1 MLRSSSPGAPAPLV
15 RFAVLAGAF
24 YLLWFFGYE
33 HYLAAD
39 GRLDVAL
46 SHNLAVV
53 SAAGL
58 RLLGYVVTVSADAR
72 PLITLAGQP
81 AVIVGHEC
89 NGLVLYALFGGF
101 ILAFSGPLRRKLW
114 FVPLGIFLIYVLNV
128 LRIMALCLNNYYSR
142 QTVDFNHHYTFTAIV
157 YASIFGLWM
166 WWATRLATPPAP
178 AATPYAAA

>member
-1 MLRSSSPGAPAPLV
+1 MLRSLSPGSSAPLV
-15 RFAVLAGAF
+15 RFAVLAGVF

-72 PLITLAGQP
+72 PLITLSGQP

-101 ILAFSGPLRRKLW
+101 ILAFPGPLRRKLW
-114 FVPLGIFLIYVLNV
+114 FVPLGLLLIYALNV

-166 WWATRLATPPAP
+166 WWATRLATRPVS
-178 AATPYAAA
+178 AATTYAAA